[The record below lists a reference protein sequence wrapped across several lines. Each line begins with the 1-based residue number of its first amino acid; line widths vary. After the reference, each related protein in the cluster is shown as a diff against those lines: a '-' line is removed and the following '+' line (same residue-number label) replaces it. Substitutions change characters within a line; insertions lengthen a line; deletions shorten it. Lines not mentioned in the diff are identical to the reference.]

1 MAAMVL
7 VVALLAL
14 FFATL
19 LLSTATVIRDLVAQA
34 RGRTL
39 HPQHNA
45 AEHPL
50 DGPSAPA
57 A

>member
-1 MAAMVL
+1 MVL

-14 FFATL
+14 FFTTL

-39 HPQHNA
+39 HPQQNA

-50 DGPSAPA
+50 EGPSAPA

>member
-14 FFATL
+14 FFTTL

-39 HPQHNA
+39 HPQQNA

-50 DGPSAPA
+50 EGPSAPA

>member
-14 FFATL
+14 FLATL
-19 LLSTATVIRDLVAQA
+19 LLSTATVVRDLVAQA

-50 DGPSAPA
+50 EGPSAPA

>member
-1 MAAMVL
+1 MAAIVL

-19 LLSTATVIRDLVAQA
+19 VLSTATVARDLVARA

-50 DGPSAPA
+50 EGPSSPA
-57 A
+57 